1 MTTSIASH
9 IPVLSASRFKSFGA
23 FDPALVDVLE
33 PCEEAVPEPSLEEQ
47 LQAEYERGLAEG
59 SDLTMAHFQAI
70 LEQEREEHARQLKDE
85 RDRFDMRESANVSAS
100 IEGFLNVMEQRI
112 SYSLSKLLQP
122 FLTEQIVDQ
131 LVDAFAGNLRQL
143 TEETEGKM
151 IRLRGPETLVS
162 RVLEQ
167 LPALRDR
174 IDVQHADQVELV
186 ALLDETTIETR
197 LGQWLGQLEALKG
210 EAD

>member
-1 MTTSIASH
+1 MPTSIASH
-9 IPVLSASRFKSFGA
+9 IPVLSASRFKSFAA

-33 PCEEAVPEPSLEEQ
+33 PCAETAPEPSLEEK

-59 SDLTMAHFQAI
+59 SNSTMAHFQAL
-70 LEQEREEHARQLKDE
+70 LEQEREEHAKRLNEE
-85 RDRFDMRESANVSAS
+85 RDRFDMREAANVSAS

-112 SYSLSKLLQP
+112 SYSLAKLLQP
-122 FLTEQIVDQ
+122 FLTEKIIDQ
-131 LVDAFAGNLRQL
+131 LVEAFAGNLRQL

-197 LGQWLGQLEALKG
+197 LGQWLGQLDALKG

>member
-33 PCEEAVPEPSLEEQ
+33 PCEETVPEPSLEEQ

-59 SDLTMAHFQAI
+59 SDRTMAHFQAI

-174 IDVQHADQVELV
+174 IDVQHAEQVELV

>member
-9 IPVLSASRFKSFGA
+9 IPVLAASRFKSFGA

-33 PCEEAVPEPSLEEQ
+33 PCEERPPEPSLEEQ
-47 LQAEYERGLAEG
+47 LLAEYERGLAEG
-59 SDLTMAHFQAI
+59 SERTMVHFQEI
-70 LEQEREEHARQLKDE
+70 LEQEREEHARSLNDE
-85 RDRFDMRESANVSAS
+85 RARFDMRESANVSAS
-100 IEGFLNVMEQRI
+100 IEGFLDVMEQRI
-112 SYSLSKLLQP
+112 SYSLAKLLQP
-122 FLTEQIVDQ
+122 FLTERIVDQ

-143 TEETEGKM
+143 TEETDGKM